1 MLIQMNVIV
10 DKNFL
15 IEITFN
21 SDNVKS
27 LKNNLY
33 FSISVCIFPFIS
45 VHYLIKCIILVFSDE
60 KYRLNWIQYNL
71 HFCLIVDLL
80 VLGRDK
86 DAKSILRGS

>member
-1 MLIQMNVIV
+1 MLLLT
-10 DKNFL
+10 KSFL
-15 IEITFN
+15 IEVTFN

-45 VHYLIKCIILVFSDE
+45 VHYSIKCIILVFSDE

-71 HFCLIVDLL
+71 HFCLIDDLL